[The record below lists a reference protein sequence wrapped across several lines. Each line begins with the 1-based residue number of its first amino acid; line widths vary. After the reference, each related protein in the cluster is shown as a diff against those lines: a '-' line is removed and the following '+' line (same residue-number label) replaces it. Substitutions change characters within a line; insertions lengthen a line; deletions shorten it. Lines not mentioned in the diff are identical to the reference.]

1 MKILLIDDDNALAEV
16 LLQQL
21 AVQNYI
27 VDRVADGEMGWS
39 YASTF
44 DYDLIVLDWMLPQLD
59 GLQLCERLRE
69 AGYGVPILLLT
80 AKEQQTDKIRGLEA
94 GADDYLVKPF
104 DITELLVRIRVLMR
118 RTSNEAQSS
127 LAWGDLRLD
136 PASCSVT
143 YQGRPVTLTAK
154 EYSLLELFLRHGHQ
168 VFSATTLLDQIWSS
182 DEFPSEATVRSH
194 IRGLRQKLK
203 TAGISTNVI
212 ETIRGLGYRLN
223 TPSLTAALPTRTQSP
238 PRDHQAQYLAG
249 LIQAWQAHK
258 NESVERWNYLLHLS
272 QTLPERGMSEQQ
284 RMQAK
289 QMAHSLAGTLG
300 TFGLMEGYRLALQI
314 QQLLQSASAILPKQ
328 IAQFRALVTT
338 LGHALDQP
346 PQLANGAEDTP
357 HAAKL
362 LIVDI
367 NQAPYIQQLM
377 ALAVAQGF
385 TPEVAASTDGALQT
399 LSGPAPKPGEPMS
412 LPDLVLVNLV
422 GGEADPI
429 LDETSSQILLKFIT
443 TLNQR
448 WPQLPTVLITP
459 QADFGNRLD
468 LVRRGSAMVLEY
480 PVSPKEVL
488 EAIVQT
494 TYLNYRHSKI
504 MLVDDDSLYLQQ
516 LVQLLQPW
524 HFQITPLA
532 NSKRFWTLFTQTMP
546 DVIVLDI
553 EMPGVNGFEL
563 CKVLRSHPRWQHV
576 PIIFLSV
583 HGDPDSQS
591 RAFAVGA
598 DDYITKPIQGQ
609 NLVFRILNRLK
620 RYHAWRAQ
628 ESIASA

>member
-1 MKILLIDDDNALAEV
+1 
-16 LLQQL
+16 
-21 AVQNYI
+21 
-27 VDRVADGEMGWS
+27 
-39 YASTF
+39 T
-44 DYDLIVLDWMLPQLD
+44 
-59 GLQLCERLRE
+59 
-69 AGYGVPILLLT
+69 T
-80 AKEQQTDKIRGLEA
+80 A
-94 GADDYLVKPF
+94 P
-104 DITELLVRIRVLMR
+104 
-118 RTSNEAQSS
+118 
-127 LAWGDLRLD
+127 
-136 PASCSVT
+136 
-143 YQGRPVTLTAK
+143 
-154 EYSLLELFLRHGHQ
+154 
-168 VFSATTLLDQIWSS
+168 
-182 DEFPSEATVRSH
+182 
-194 IRGLRQKLK
+194 
-203 TAGISTNVI
+203 
-212 ETIRGLGYRLN
+212 
-223 TPSLTAALPTRTQSP
+223 PTRSQTL

-314 QQLLQSASAILPKQ
+314 QQLLQPASAILPKQ

-338 LGHALDQP
+338 LGHALDHP
-346 PQLANGAEDTP
+346 PQLVNGAEETP
-357 HAAKL
+357 HGAKL

-385 TPEVAASTDGALQT
+385 TPEVAASTDSALQI
-399 LSGPAPKPGEPMS
+399 LSVPAPKSGEPTS
-412 LPDLVLVNLV
+412 PLPDLVLVNLV

-443 TLNQR
+443 TLSQR

-488 EAIVQT
+488 EAIIQT
-494 TYLNYRHSKI
+494 TYLSYRHSKI